1 MMLRRC
7 LQSKRWLLAT
17 KTLSTLPLLPTTGR
31 AFTSSVAAPFSA
43 TAAAGQSAQS
53 FTSHHHHLPPPLTD
67 YSLDT
72 RSPAFQQ
79 AMERT
84 NSQVAELE
92 ERLATVRQIAGGETA
107 VARHVQ
113 RGKLLARD
121 RIEQLVDPGTPVLE
135 LSALA
140 GCNDDIASGGIV
152 TSIGII
158 AGQPCMMIAND
169 ATVKGG
175 TCTC

>member
-7 LQSKRWLLAT
+7 LYSKRWLLAT
-17 KTLSTLPLLPTTGR
+17 NTLSTLPLLPPTGR
-31 AFTSSVAAPFSA
+31 AFTSSAASPFAA
-43 TAAAGQSAQS
+43 T
-53 FTSHHHHLPPPLTD
+53 TIPYHLPPPLTD
-67 YSLDT
+67 CALDT
-72 RSPAFQQ
+72 RGPSFQQ

-84 NSQVAELE
+84 NAQVAELE
-92 ERLATVRQIAGGETA
+92 ERLERVRTIAGGELS

-121 RIEQLVDPGTPVLE
+121 RMEQLVDPGTPVLE

-140 GCNDDIASGGIV
+140 GNMDNIASGGIV
-152 TSIGII
+152 TAVGII